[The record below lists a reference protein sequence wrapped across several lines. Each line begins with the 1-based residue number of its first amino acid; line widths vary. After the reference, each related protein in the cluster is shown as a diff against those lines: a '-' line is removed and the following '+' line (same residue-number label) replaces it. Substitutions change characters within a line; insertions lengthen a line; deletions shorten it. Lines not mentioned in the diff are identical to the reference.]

1 MGQRA
6 SRTQLQ
12 LAQGC
17 VSGSGISFLEF
28 SSQQECPE
36 AEDWAAALAFCEI
49 VPQVQEENKRETIKT
64 QQIKAKTLNFRGDRR
79 KIPLP

>member
-6 SRTQLQ
+6 SMTQLQ

-17 VSGSGISFLEF
+17 VFGSGIWFLEF

-36 AEDWAAALAFCEI
+36 AEDWAASCAIA
-49 VPQVQEENKRETIKT
+49 PQVQEENKRETIKA